1 MKCLKKRKPRSTSNS
16 KPDQGD
22 SSNMSDSKL
31 RYFYP
36 NAMWDPEEDLFKT
49 RWTLPMK
56 KDSSGKKVVDW
67 SKVVI
72 VIHHTAGWQHRTGAG
87 FINSFLKRGLCTDFL
102 DENGQIW
109 QQRHGDRVGSHA
121 GESKFKGKKYVSKF
135 SIGLEIAAGG
145 KLKIAKPGR
154 DPKSWS
160 KKDIPEG
167 YEIVTYFKKKVPNA
181 RYVTREQGYEETGWY
196 EPFTDAQEEE
206 LAQWIAHWMRLG
218 VPMENVV
225 GHDEVAGRKYLGRQ
239 RKNDP
244 GGSLSMPL
252 QKFVAEKVLPLV

>member
-1 MKCLKKRKPRSTSNS
+1 MKCFKKRKPRSTSNS
-16 KPDQGD
+16 KPDQGETP
-22 SSNMSDSKL
+22 NISDSEL

-36 NAMWDPEEDLFKT
+36 GAMWVPEEDLLKT
-49 RWTLPMK
+49 HWSLPMK
-56 KDSSGKKVVDW
+56 DKKKKIVDWTKVV
-67 SKVVI
+67 VV
-72 VIHHTAGWQHRTGAG
+72 VHHTAGWQNRKGDD
-87 FINSFLKRGLCTDFL
+87 FIKYFLKRGLCTDFL

-121 GESKFKGKKYVSKF
+121 GESKFKGKSSVSKF

-145 KLKIAKPGR
+145 KLKIARPGGK
-154 DPKSWS
+154 PKSWS

-167 YEIVTYFKKKVPNA
+167 YNIVTYFKKQVPNA
-181 RYVTREQGYEETGWY
+181 RYVTRQEGYEETGWY
-196 EPFTDAQEEE
+196 EPFTEAQENE
-206 LAQWIAHWMRLG
+206 LALWLAHWMRLG
-218 VPMENVV
+218 VPAENIV

-252 QKFVAEKVLPLV
+252 SEFVEKRVLPLV